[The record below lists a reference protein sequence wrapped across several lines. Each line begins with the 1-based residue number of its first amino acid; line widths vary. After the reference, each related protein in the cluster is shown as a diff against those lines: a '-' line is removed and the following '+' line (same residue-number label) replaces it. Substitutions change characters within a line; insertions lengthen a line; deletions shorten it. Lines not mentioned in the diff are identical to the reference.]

1 MKFLNRFCGLQS
13 TIVDT
18 DGLEEDVVE
27 CSEGTKKSIVDM
39 NKIRSQLKVAERGE
53 RMVRV
58 AAWNFLCICSQC
70 KQKEVA
76 GVLEKNNI
84 DPCSGQDSWEKEES
98 KIYV

>member
-1 MKFLNRFCGLQS
+1 M
-13 TIVDT
+13 
-18 DGLEEDVVE
+18 EEDVVE

-58 AAWNFLCICSQC
+58 AAWNFLCICTCSQC

-84 DPCSGQDSWEKEES
+84 DPCSGQDSWEKKDS
-98 KIYV
+98 KIYVWGYKWFGKPRQGSS